1 MDRNIIH
8 MDLDSFF
15 VSVSRLLN
23 SSLIGKPVLIGGS
36 SDRGVVASCSYEAR
50 QFGIRSAMPM
60 RLAKKLCPE
69 ALVVRGDFDQYSKYS
84 RMVTEVI
91 AENVPG
97 YEKASIDEF
106 YIDMSGMERFF
117 GTLKMASELKQKIMH
132 HTGLPISFGLSSNKT
147 VSKIATGE
155 AKPNGQK
162 HIEKG
167 SEKQFL
173 APLPIKKIPMVGEKT
188 CNLLNSM
195 GVEKIYTLQQMPV
208 EMLEAAL
215 GQNGTMIWQK
225 ANGIDFSPVVPYSER
240 KSISTERTFEQD
252 TIDINFIQSVLVS
265 MAEELGFSL
274 RKQQKLSGC
283 IAIKIRY
290 ANFDTHTQQISI
302 SYTSLDEVL
311 IEKAKKLFQKIY
323 NRRMRIRLVG
333 LKVSDLVSG
342 TYQIDLFNDTS
353 EKVSLSQA
361 LDKINLK
368 YGAKTICRAITVGI
382 NRNHQNLFH

>member
-1 MDRNIIH
+1 
-8 MDLDSFF
+8 
-15 VSVSRLLN
+15 
-23 SSLIGKPVLIGGS
+23 
-36 SDRGVVASCSYEAR
+36 
-50 QFGIRSAMPM
+50 MPM